1 MSHESRISQD
11 FFFVQL
17 FSNSTSKN
25 VDNSTS
31 NFTNTLAKTI
41 HLPKNENWHMA
52 LNFILCS
59 NKFNVKTEGEE
70 GTFEY
75 TADKD
80 DYNLS
85 QIYIKCKQI
94 QQLHDGRQLL
104 SCHSRKPYN
113 SKDNRIHYYEPSNLL
128 YFPVNVQEL
137 TDISISLH
145 KSNLEPLFLRRSQPT
160 TLSLKFMRMTERII
174 PIYVSSRGKGAEEEN
189 RASKFTV
196 SIPPYYN
203 NYSSFV
209 WQIALASITYIA
221 DFRVF
226 PSHYSNNAYF
236 QILYYP
242 EDDEIRLNSVEFE
255 IQVQE
260 SIVVLDRPTI
270 DNWRSEQDIRR
281 YLHNLMEELKFPD
294 GQPMSSAVRFT
305 NLFKEEE
312 EGETVTYTGPISLTF
327 IRICQFLMPA
337 WLADILGFRKFRR
350 TMENTSNIAIF
361 APQEPTII
369 FAKEKMDAF
378 RLIPNSMNI
387 ICDAIQPLL
396 TGGIESKVLKTIPV
410 KHTFNKQQPSETFEP
425 KNWQYHNLI
434 SREISSF
441 SFYLVDI
448 AGNEIEF
455 ANENQDIIIGLVLKI
470 TV

>member
-1 MSHESRISQD
+1 MSHVNRISED
-11 FFFVQL
+11 CFFIQL
-17 FSNSTSKN
+17 FSNATSKN
-25 VDNSTS
+25 VDNTTA

-41 HLPKNENWHMA
+41 YLPKNENWHVA

-59 NKFNVKTEGEE
+59 NKFNVKTEGEK

-75 TADKD
+75 SADKD

-85 QIYIKCKQI
+85 QIYIICNQI
-94 QQLHDGRQLL
+94 QQLHDGRQILN
-104 SCHSRKPYN
+104 CHSRKPYN
-113 SKDNRIHYYEPSNLL
+113 SNDNRIHYYEPSNLL

-137 TDISISLH
+137 SDISISLH
-145 KSNLEPLFLRRSQPT
+145 KSNLKPLFLRRSQPT
-160 TLSLKFMRMTERII
+160 TLSLKFMKMAERII
-174 PIYVSSRGKGAEEEN
+174 PIYVSSRGKGAEEGN

-209 WQIALASITYIA
+209 WQIALATVTYIA
-221 DFRVF
+221 DFRTF
-226 PSHYSNNAYF
+226 PSHYSDNAYF
-236 QILYYP
+236 QILYHPRDY
-242 EDDEIRLNSVEFE
+242 E
-255 IQVQE
+255 IQLNTLQQELSVQE
-260 SIVVLDRPTI
+260 SIVTLERDTI
-270 DNWRSEQDIRR
+270 NNWKSEQDIRR
-281 YLHNLMEELKFPD
+281 YLHNLMEELTFPD
-294 GQPMSSAVRFT
+294 GVPMSSAVTFT

-312 EGETVTYTGPISLTF
+312 SEKVTYMGPISLTF
-327 IRICQFLMPA
+327 IRTCQFFMPA
-337 WLADILGFRKFRR
+337 WLADILGFRKYL
-350 TMENTSNIAIF
+350 TVNNGKTAIF
-361 APQEPTII
+361 SVQEPRII
-369 FAKEKMDAF
+369 FASTKMDAF
-378 RLIPNSMNI
+378 RLIPNSMSI

-396 TGGIESKVLKTIPV
+396 TGGIESKILRTIPV
-410 KHTFNKQQPSETFEP
+410 KHKFNEQQPSETFEP

-470 TV
+470 IA